1 LKRRTQIVTTVF
13 AVACFIS
20 TGIATAK
27 EPDPKSVTYYGDVEP
42 IFKERCVGCHAG
54 DRPKARLNLESLDQ
68 FLEGG
73 RRGDP
78 LVPGKPEESL
88 VFQLIVKERKPFMPP
103 RKEEPMTEEEIAI
116 VKAWILGGCRPGEPK
131 KDVAPYSTPLQP
143 PEYTRAPA
151 VTALTYSGDGTR
163 LYVAGYKE
171 ILAYDVTDG
180 APKGAPAARLLG
192 EAESIHQVVLSP
204 DGNLLAAVGGSAA
217 RFGEL
222 QFWDTSTNKLVRFIR
237 LGTDCLYAVA
247 FSKDGKR
254 LAVAGTDRAV
264 HVFDVAT
271 GDEVYSSEIHSDWVF
286 GVAFSDDG
294 SRLASAGRDKT
305 VKVSEAAD
313 GKFLKNLATLG
324 GSVMRVVPRPGS
336 QQFLVAADSKQAI
349 IYDAKEMK
357 EIRKIEEQPGAVL
370 AAAFSSDGKF
380 LAVSG
385 AAKEVR
391 VYESDAG
398 KLKFS
403 LKGASD
409 WVYSVAFRP
418 DGKQLAASGYDG
430 VVRLYDLE
438 GGKETAHF
446 MSVPLG
452 RARRF

>member
-1 LKRRTQIVTTVF
+1 
-13 AVACFIS
+13 
-20 TGIATAK
+20 
-27 EPDPKSVTYYGDVEP
+27 
-42 IFKERCVGCHAG
+42 
-54 DRPKARLNLESLDQ
+54 
-68 FLEGG
+68 
-73 RRGDP
+73 
-78 LVPGKPEESL
+78 
-88 VFQLIVKERKPFMPP
+88 
-103 RKEEPMTEEEIAI
+103 
-116 VKAWILGGCRPGEPK
+116 
-131 KDVAPYSTPLQP
+131 
-143 PEYTRAPA
+143 
-151 VTALTYSGDGTR
+151 
-163 LYVAGYKE
+163 
-171 ILAYDVTDG
+171 
-180 APKGAPAARLLG
+180 
-192 EAESIHQVVLSP
+192 
-204 DGNLLAAVGGSAA
+204 
-217 RFGEL
+217 
-222 QFWDTSTNKLVRFIR
+222 
-237 LGTDCLYAVA
+237 
-247 FSKDGKR
+247 
-254 LAVAGTDRAV
+254 
-264 HVFDVAT
+264 
-271 GDEVYSSEIHSDWVF
+271 
-286 GVAFSDDG
+286 
-294 SRLASAGRDKT
+294 
-305 VKVSEAAD
+305 
-313 GKFLKNLATLG
+313 
-324 GSVMRVVPRPGS
+324 MRVVPRPGS